1 MTFEKITENVENIS
15 LLPDNPILSPAE
27 LKAEFDKG
35 NKIIK
40 EKFNKLIDDLNN
52 EGVGDTFPIGAIT
65 EYPVSES
72 VPNNWLLCNGQA
84 VSRIEYEELFEIL
97 GTTWGTGDGSTTF
110 NLPNRA
116 GLIAIGAGTHTDTN
130 GDSKTFVLG
139 QEYGEYEHTLSIAEM
154 PEHRHDFEN
163 GNGTSIYPATMRNG
177 GSNELEQ
184 ISGSRTY
191 DQLVNSKAGG
201 SQSHNNIQPSIA
213 TNFIIKARQS
223 AGVSASVIQEDG
235 TPNETDVYSSEAV
248 EAKIEDRHTYSTTEK
263 RIGTWIDDKPI
274 YRKVITIN
282 LTTTMGE
289 QDVSS
294 LNIDKVIH
302 LEGISQD
309 TDPITSNYY
318 WTEDDKF
325 RAFYFP
331 VNTRIR
337 VQIGSSYPVRPCTVY
352 VILEYTKTTD

>member
-1 MTFEKITENVENIS
+1 MSEQIKVSQLLEASSVDENDYVMIIQNGI
-15 LLPDNPILSPAE
+15 NKKV
-27 LKAEFDKG
+27 KASEIG
-35 NKIIK
+35 T
-40 EKFNKLIDDLNN
+40 
-52 EGVGDTFPIGAIT
+52 GGGGGDTLPIGTIIQWDFDT
-65 EYPVSES
+65 L
-72 VPNNWLLCNGQA
+72 PNNWLWTDH
-84 VSRIEYEELFEIL
+84 EYLIADYPQL
-97 GTTWGTGDGSTTF
+97 YAICGTKYNTNSTPQGYFRT
-110 NLPNRA
+110 PNRA

-248 EAKIEDRHTYSTTEK
+248 DAKIEVLKGDVLYEDETGTLGNVTLSDNAENYDYIEIFYRASGRSGSLKVQDIANKELTLPIIVVSSSTFVSLVKSIRISNTTITKVVEAQYLRRNNGTEEF
-263 RIGTWIDDKPI
+263 
-274 YRKVITIN
+274 
-282 LTTTMGE
+282 TTM
-289 QDVSS
+289 DS
-294 LNIDKVIH
+294 IYIYKVV
-302 LEGISQD
+302 G
-309 TDPITSNYY
+309 YKY
-318 WTEDDKF
+318 
-325 RAFYFP
+325 
-331 VNTRIR
+331 
-337 VQIGSSYPVRPCTVY
+337 
-352 VILEYTKTTD
+352 